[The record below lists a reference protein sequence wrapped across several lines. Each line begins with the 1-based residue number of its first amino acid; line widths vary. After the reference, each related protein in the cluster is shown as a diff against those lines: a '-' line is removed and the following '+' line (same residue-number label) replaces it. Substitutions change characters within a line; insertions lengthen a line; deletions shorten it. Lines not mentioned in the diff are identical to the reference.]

1 MGGGGRMGVT
11 RGGGRLGG
19 VGTGSKQHGKGTEV
33 RCVFLRKVAMRVCM
47 CECRWCEGVYVSVGV
62 RVCM

>member
-1 MGGGGRMGVT
+1 MGGGGRMGVS
-11 RGGGRLGG
+11 GGGRMGVSGGGRMGG

-33 RCVFLRKVAMRVCM
+33 RCVFLRKVAVRVCM
-47 CECRWCEGVYVSVGV
+47 CESVGGV